1 MGVILRSDHGFLDL
15 SAKSFEHFEFA
26 AISGALSYYILCL
39 PLFSYHHLHTLPS
52 FSFLRNTSV
61 MSWQAY
67 VDTNLVGTTKI
78 AQAAILGAQGG
89 VWATSEGFE
98 ISPDEQARIL
108 QAHSQPSA
116 IQASGLV
123 IAGVKYFCLQ
133 ANERS
138 IYLKKGVDGAIVVKT
153 TQAILCYA
161 RIITSKYSVSETTR
175 KINTPHYTSYSDTV
189 Q

>member
-1 MGVILRSDHGFLDL
+1 
-15 SAKSFEHFEFA
+15 
-26 AISGALSYYILCL
+26 
-39 PLFSYHHLHTLPS
+39 
-52 FSFLRNTSV
+52 

-78 AQAAILGAQGG
+78 AQAAILGTQGG

-108 QAHSQPSA
+108 QAHSQPTA
-116 IQASGLV
+116 VEASGLI

-138 IYLKKGVDGAIVVKT
+138 IYLKKGADGAIVVKT
-153 TQAILCYA
+153 TQAILCCIYKA
-161 RIITSKYSVSETTR
+161 PAQAPEATT
-175 KINTPHYTSYSDTV
+175 IVEGLADYLIGVGY
-189 Q
+189 